1 MKQLL
6 YTAVIFSLTFT
17 SNVFAQFDFG
27 FDFSKAGSAGL
38 QSLKIEAG
46 ARERG
51 LGGAV
56 TAVVND
62 ANAIF
67 WNVAGIG
74 YVKDFELYASH
85 SNWLVDSK
93 HITFAAA
100 YPAGPVVV
108 GVSLMSMQINDFE
121 ETTALQPLGT
131 GRMVSAGDISIGI
144 GIARQFTDKLFIGGQ
159 IKYVQQKL
167 DDLTFDNL
175 LFDIGTIYNT
185 GWRNLRLGFALQH
198 FGPDMKFIN
207 KTVRTPLLFRVSAAD
222 DIFSSDNFLATFMI
236 ELLHPTDN
244 NEWLNIGGEF
254 VLFNALA
261 LRAGYRF
268 RFIDDESHLTDENKL
283 SEEPTIGSSDQGNLS
298 FGVGVKSPVLGLSNI
313 KVDYAFT
320 SYTQVFEDIHTITVG
335 IEF

>member
-6 YTAVIFSLTFT
+6 HIVLVYSLLFT

-27 FDFSKAGSAGL
+27 FDFTKAGSAGL
-38 QSLKIEAG
+38 QSLKIESG
-46 ARERG
+46 ARERA
-51 LGGAV
+51 LAGAV
-56 TAVVND
+56 SSVVDD

-74 YVKDFELYASH
+74 YVHDFQLFASH

-93 HITFAAA
+93 HITLAAA
-100 YPAGPVVV
+100 YPVGPVVV
-108 GVSLMSMQINDFE
+108 GISLMSMQINDFE
-121 ETTALQPLGT
+121 ETTALNPLGT
-131 GRMVSAGDISIGI
+131 GRTVSAGDISIGI
-144 GIARQFTDKLFIGGQ
+144 GVARQFTDKLFIGGQ

-207 KTVRTPLLFRVSAAD
+207 TTVRTPLLFRMSAAD
-222 DIFSSDNFLATFMI
+222 DVFSFENFRATLMI
-236 ELLHPTDN
+236 ELVHPTDN
-244 NEWLNIGGEF
+244 DEWLNLGGEF
-254 VLFNALA
+254 IILKVLA

-268 RFIDDESHLTDENKL
+268 INDE
-283 SEEPTIGSSDQGNLS
+283 GNLS
-298 FGVGVKSPVLGLSNI
+298 VGAGIQYPMLSLSNI
-313 KVDYAFT
+313 KVDYAYT
-320 SYTQVFEDIHTITVG
+320 SYTQVFNDVHTITVG

>member
-1 MKQLL
+1 MKQFLYIVLVYSLL
-6 YTAVIFSLTFT
+6 FT
-17 SNVFAQFDFG
+17 SNVIAQFDFG

-38 QSLKIEAG
+38 QSLKIESG
-46 ARERG
+46 ARERA

-56 TAVVND
+56 SSIVND

-74 YVKDFELYASH
+74 YVKDFQLFASH

-100 YPAGPVVV
+100 YPVGPVVI
-108 GVSLMSMQINDFE
+108 GLSLMSMQINDFE
-121 ETTALQPLGT
+121 ETTALFPQGT

-144 GIARQFTDKLFIGGQ
+144 GVARQFTDKLLIGGQ
-159 IKYVQQKL
+159 IKYVIETL
-167 DDLTFDNL
+167 DDKSFDNI

-185 GWRNLRLGFALQH
+185 GWRNLRLGFALLH
-198 FGPDMKFIN
+198 FGPDMNFIN
-207 KTVRTPLLFRVSAAD
+207 KKVRTPLLFRMSAAD
-222 DIFSSDNFLATFMI
+222 DIISSENFLATLMI
-236 ELLHPTDN
+236 ELVHPTDN
-244 NEWLNIGGEF
+244 NEWLSIGSEF
-254 VLFNALA
+254 VLLNTLK

-268 RFIDDESHLTDENKL
+268 VNDEGNSRVDIDIG
-283 SEEPTIGSSDQGNLS
+283 TIGKNDVGNLS
-298 FGVGVKSPVLGLSNI
+298 FGAGVQSPVLGLSNI

-320 SYTQVFEDIHTITVG
+320 SYTQVFNDIHTITVG

>member
-1 MKQLL
+1 MKHFL
-6 YTAVIFSLTFT
+6 YIILVNLALFT
-17 SNVFAQFDFG
+17 SSVFAQFDFG
-27 FDFSKAGSAGL
+27 FEFSKAGSAGL

-46 ARERG
+46 ARERA

-56 TAVVND
+56 SSIVND

-74 YVKDFELYASH
+74 YVKAFQLFASH

-93 HITFAAA
+93 HITLSAA
-100 YPAGPVVV
+100 YPVGPVVI
-108 GVSLMSMQINDFE
+108 GLSLMSMQINDFE
-121 ETTALQPLGT
+121 ETTALEPLGT

-144 GIARQFTDKLFIGGQ
+144 GVARQFTDKLFIGGQ
-159 IKYVQQKL
+159 IKYVKETL
-167 DDLTFDNL
+167 DDKSFDNF

-207 KTVRTPLLFRVSAAD
+207 KTVRTPLLFRMSAAD
-222 DIFSSDNFLATFMI
+222 DVITLQNFLATLMI
-236 ELLHPTDN
+236 ELVHPTDN
-244 NEWLNIGGEF
+244 DEWLNLGGEF
-254 VLFNALA
+254 VLLNTLS
-261 LRAGYRF
+261 LRGGYRF
-268 RFIDDESHLTDENKL
+268 FNDE
-283 SEEPTIGSSDQGNLS
+283 GNLS
-298 FGVGVKSPVLGLSNI
+298 FGAGVFSPVLGLSNI

-320 SYTQVFEDIHTITVG
+320 SYTQVFNDIHTITVG

>member
-1 MKQLL
+1 MKQFL
-6 YTAVIFSLTFT
+6 YIILVNLALFT
-17 SNVFAQFDFG
+17 SSIFAQFDFG
-27 FDFSKAGSAGL
+27 FEFSKAGSAGL

-46 ARERG
+46 ARERA

-56 TAVVND
+56 SSIVND

-74 YVKDFELYASH
+74 YVKYFQLFASH

-93 HITFAAA
+93 HITLSAA
-100 YPAGPVVV
+100 YPVGPVVI

-121 ETTALQPLGT
+121 ETTALEPLGT

-144 GIARQFTDKLFIGGQ
+144 GVARQFTDKLFIGGQ
-159 IKYVQQKL
+159 VKYVNEKL
-167 DDLTFDNL
+167 DDKSFDNF

-207 KTVRTPLLFRVSAAD
+207 KTVRTPLLFRMSAAD
-222 DIFSSDNFLATFMI
+222 DIISFENFLATLMI
-236 ELLHPTDN
+236 ELVHPTDN
-244 NEWLNIGGEF
+244 DEWLNLGSEV
-254 VLFNALA
+254 VLLNTLS

-268 RFIDDESHLTDENKL
+268 NYDE
-283 SEEPTIGSSDQGNLS
+283 GNLS
-298 FGVGVKSPVLGLSNI
+298 FGAGVYSPVLGLSNI

-320 SYTQVFEDIHTITVG
+320 SYTQVFNDIHTITVG
-335 IEF
+335 IMF

>member
-1 MKQLL
+1 MKQLIYIAFVFL
-6 YTAVIFSLTFT
+6 LSLG
-17 SNVFAQFDFG
+17 SNTFAQFDFG

-46 ARERG
+46 ARERA

-85 SNWLVDSK
+85 SNWLVDSR

-100 YPAGPVVV
+100 YPVGPVVV
-108 GVSLMSMQINDFE
+108 GVSLMSMKINDFE
-121 ETTALQPLGT
+121 ETTALNPLGT

-144 GIARQFTDKLFIGGQ
+144 GVARQFTDKLFIGGQ
-159 IKYVQQKL
+159 IKYVQQTL
-167 DDLTFDNL
+167 DDMSFHNF

-185 GWRNLRLGFALQH
+185 GWRNLRLGFSLQH
-198 FGPDMKFIN
+198 FGADMKFIN

-222 DIFSSDNFLATFMI
+222 DIISSEHFLATLMV
-236 ELLHPTDN
+236 ELVHPTDN

-254 VLFNALA
+254 VILKTLS

-268 RFIDDESHLTDENKL
+268 RFIDDQSHLTDESSL
-283 SEEPTIGSSDQGNLS
+283 SEDPTIGSSDQGNLS
-298 FGVGVKSPVLGLSNI
+298 FGAGVQTPVLGLSNI

-320 SYTQVFEDIHTITVG
+320 SYTQVFNDIHTITIG
-335 IEF
+335 IGF

>member
-6 YTAVIFSLTFT
+6 HIVLVYSLLFT

-27 FDFSKAGSAGL
+27 FDFTKAGSAGL
-38 QSLKIEAG
+38 QSLKIESG
-46 ARERG
+46 ARERA
-51 LGGAV
+51 LAGAV
-56 TAVVND
+56 SSVVDD

-74 YVKDFELYASH
+74 YVHDFQLFASH

-93 HITFAAA
+93 HITLAAA
-100 YPAGPVVV
+100 YPVGPVVV
-108 GVSLMSMQINDFE
+108 GISLMSMQINDFE
-121 ETTALQPLGT
+121 ETTALNPLGT
-131 GRMVSAGDISIGI
+131 GRTVSAGDVSIGI
-144 GIARQFTDKLFIGGQ
+144 GVARQFTDKLFIGGQ

-207 KTVRTPLLFRVSAAD
+207 TTVRTPLLFRMSAAD
-222 DIFSSDNFLATFMI
+222 DVFSFENFRATLMI
-236 ELLHPTDN
+236 ELVHPTDN
-244 NEWLNIGGEF
+244 DEWLNLGGEF
-254 VLFNALA
+254 IILKVLA

-268 RFIDDESHLTDENKL
+268 INDE
-283 SEEPTIGSSDQGNLS
+283 GNLS
-298 FGVGVKSPVLGLSNI
+298 VGAGIQYPMLSLSNI
-313 KVDYAFT
+313 KVDYAYT
-320 SYTQVFEDIHTITVG
+320 SYTQVFNDVHTITVG

>member
-1 MKQLL
+1 MKQFL
-6 YTAVIFSLTFT
+6 YTVLVFLLLIT
-17 SNVFAQFDFG
+17 SNIFAQFDFG

-38 QSLKIEAG
+38 QSLKIESG
-46 ARERG
+46 ARERA

-56 TAVVND
+56 TSVVND

-74 YVKDFELYASH
+74 YVKDFQLFASH

-93 HITFAAA
+93 HLTFAVA
-100 YPAGPVVV
+100 YPVGPVVV
-108 GVSLMSMQINDFE
+108 GVSVMSMKINDFE
-121 ETTALQPLGT
+121 ETTALDPQGT

-144 GIARQFTDKLFIGGQ
+144 GVARQFTDKLLIGGQ
-159 IKYVQQKL
+159 IKYVKETL
-167 DDLTFDNL
+167 DDKSFDNF

-222 DIFSSDNFLATFMI
+222 DIISSENFLATLMI
-236 ELLHPTDN
+236 ELVHPTDN
-244 NEWLNIGGEF
+244 DEWLNLGSEF
-254 VLFNALA
+254 VLLNALS

-268 RFIDDESHLTDENKL
+268 INDE
-283 SEEPTIGSSDQGNLS
+283 GNLS
-298 FGVGVKSPVLGLSNI
+298 VGAGVQSPILGLSNVI
-313 KVDYAFT
+313 VDYAFT
-320 SYTQVFEDIHTITVG
+320 SYTQVFNDIHTITVG

>member
-1 MKQLL
+1 MKQFL
-6 YTAVIFSLTFT
+6 YIVLVFSLLFT

-38 QSLKIEAG
+38 QSLKIESG
-46 ARERG
+46 ARERA

-56 TAVVND
+56 SSIVND

-74 YVKDFELYASH
+74 YVKDFQLFASH

-100 YPAGPVVV
+100 YPVGPVVI
-108 GVSLMSMQINDFE
+108 GLSLMSMQINDFE
-121 ETTALQPLGT
+121 ETTALFPQGT

-144 GIARQFTDKLFIGGQ
+144 GVARQFTDKLLIGGQ
-159 IKYVQQKL
+159 IKYVIETL
-167 DDLTFDNL
+167 DDKSFDNI

-185 GWRNLRLGFALQH
+185 GWRNLRLGFALLH
-198 FGPDMKFIN
+198 FGPDMNFIN
-207 KTVRTPLLFRVSAAD
+207 KKVRTPLLFRVSAAD
-222 DIFSSDNFLATFMI
+222 DIISSENFLATLMI
-236 ELLHPTDN
+236 ELVHPTDN
-244 NEWLNIGGEF
+244 NEWLSIGSEF
-254 VLFNALA
+254 VLLNTLK

-268 RFIDDESHLTDENKL
+268 VNDEGNSRVDIDIG
-283 SEEPTIGSSDQGNLS
+283 TIGKNDVGNLS
-298 FGVGVKSPVLGLSNI
+298 FGAGVQSPVLGLSNI

-320 SYTQVFEDIHTITVG
+320 SYTQVFNDIHTITVG

>member
-1 MKQLL
+1 MKQFLYIVLVYSLL
-6 YTAVIFSLTFT
+6 FT
-17 SNVFAQFDFG
+17 SNVIAQFDFG

-38 QSLKIEAG
+38 QSLKIESG
-46 ARERG
+46 ARERA

-56 TAVVND
+56 SSIVND

-74 YVKDFELYASH
+74 YVKDFQLFASH

-100 YPAGPVVV
+100 YPVGPVVI
-108 GVSLMSMQINDFE
+108 GLSLMSMQINDFE
-121 ETTALQPLGT
+121 ETTALFPQGT

-144 GIARQFTDKLFIGGQ
+144 GVARQFTDKLLIGGQ
-159 IKYVQQKL
+159 IKYVIETL
-167 DDLTFDNL
+167 DDKSFDNI

-198 FGPDMKFIN
+198 FGPDMNFIN

-222 DIFSSDNFLATFMI
+222 DIISSENFLATLMI
-236 ELLHPTDN
+236 ELVHPTDN
-244 NEWLNIGGEF
+244 DEWLSIGSEF
-254 VLFNALA
+254 VLLNTLK

-268 RFIDDESHLTDENKL
+268 VNDEGNSRVDIDIG
-283 SEEPTIGSSDQGNLS
+283 TIGKNDVGNLS
-298 FGVGVKSPVLGLSNI
+298 FGAGVQSPVLGLSNI

-320 SYTQVFEDIHTITVG
+320 SYTQVFNDIHTITVG

>member
-1 MKQLL
+1 MKQFL
-6 YTAVIFSLTFT
+6 YIILVNSVLFT
-17 SNVFAQFDFG
+17 SSIFAQFDFG

-38 QSLKIEAG
+38 QSLKIESG
-46 ARERG
+46 ARERS

-56 TAVVND
+56 SSIVDD

-74 YVKDFELYASH
+74 HVKSFQIFASH

-100 YPAGPVVV
+100 YPVGPVVI
-108 GVSLMSMQINDFE
+108 GLSLMSMQINDFE
-121 ETTALQPLGT
+121 ETTALDPLGT

-144 GIARQFTDKLFIGGQ
+144 GVARQFTDKLFIGGQ
-159 IKYVQQKL
+159 IKYVKETL
-167 DDLTFDNL
+167 DEKSFDNF

-185 GWRNLRLGFALQH
+185 GWRNLRLGFTLQH

-207 KTVRTPLLFRVSAAD
+207 KTVRTPLLFRMSAAD
-222 DIFSSDNFLATFMI
+222 DIISSDNFLATLMI
-236 ELLHPTDN
+236 ELVHPTDN
-244 NEWLNIGGEF
+244 NEWLNLGSEF
-254 VLFNALA
+254 VLLKTLS

-268 RFIDDESHLTDENKL
+268 NNDE
-283 SEEPTIGSSDQGNLS
+283 GNLS
-298 FGVGVKSPVLGLSNI
+298 FGAGVHSPVLGLSNI

-320 SYTQVFEDIHTITVG
+320 SYTQVFNDIHTITVG

>member
-1 MKQLL
+1 MKQFL
-6 YTAVIFSLTFT
+6 YIILVNSVLFT
-17 SNVFAQFDFG
+17 SSVFAQFDFG

-38 QSLKIEAG
+38 QSLKIESG
-46 ARERG
+46 ARERS

-56 TAVVND
+56 SSIVND

-74 YVKDFELYASH
+74 HVKAFQLFASH

-100 YPAGPVVV
+100 YPVGPVVV
-108 GVSLMSMQINDFE
+108 GLSVMSMQINDFE
-121 ETTALQPLGT
+121 ETTALDPQGT
-131 GRMVSAGDISIGI
+131 GRMVSAGDIAIGI
-144 GIARQFTDKLFIGGQ
+144 GVARQFTDKLFIGGQ
-159 IKYVQQKL
+159 IKYVKETL
-167 DDLTFDNL
+167 DDKSFDNF

-207 KTVRTPLLFRVSAAD
+207 KTVRTPLLFRMSAAD
-222 DIFSSDNFLATFMI
+222 DIISSDNFLATLMI
-236 ELLHPTDN
+236 ELVHPTDN
-244 NEWLNIGGEF
+244 NEWLNIGSEF
-254 VLFNALA
+254 VLVNALS

-268 RFIDDESHLTDENKL
+268 NNDE
-283 SEEPTIGSSDQGNLS
+283 GNFS
-298 FGVGVKSPVLGLSNI
+298 AGAGVHSPVLGLSNI

-320 SYTQVFEDIHTITVG
+320 SYT
-335 IEF
+335 

>member
-1 MKQLL
+1 MKQFLYIVLVYSLL
-6 YTAVIFSLTFT
+6 FT
-17 SNVFAQFDFG
+17 SNVIAQFDFG

-38 QSLKIEAG
+38 QSLKIESG
-46 ARERG
+46 ARERA

-56 TAVVND
+56 SSIVND

-74 YVKDFELYASH
+74 YVKDFQLFASH

-100 YPAGPVVV
+100 YPVGPVVI
-108 GVSLMSMQINDFE
+108 GLSLMSMQINDFE
-121 ETTALQPLGT
+121 ETTALFPQGT

-144 GIARQFTDKLFIGGQ
+144 GVARQFTDKLLIGGQ
-159 IKYVQQKL
+159 IKYVIETL
-167 DDLTFDNL
+167 DDKSFDNI

-185 GWRNLRLGFALQH
+185 GWRNLRLGFALLH
-198 FGPDMKFIN
+198 FGPDMNFIN

-222 DIFSSDNFLATFMI
+222 DIISSENFLATLMI
-236 ELLHPTDN
+236 ELVHPTDN
-244 NEWLNIGGEF
+244 DEWLSIGSEF
-254 VLFNALA
+254 VLLNTLK

-268 RFIDDESHLTDENKL
+268 VNDEGNSRVDIDIG
-283 SEEPTIGSSDQGNLS
+283 TIGKNDVGNLS
-298 FGVGVKSPVLGLSNI
+298 FGAGVQSPVLGLSNI

-320 SYTQVFEDIHTITVG
+320 SYTQVFNDIHTITVG